1 MIFKDNILIIIDDIS
16 KSGGTE
22 RVATFIANNFS
33 ILGKSVSILSL
44 YGNGGRPYYPL
55 SPNVCFKFLHSP
67 TILELAKE
75 LKGHRSDNIISV
87 SMGRLSFKLSILHYL
102 INLKSKLI
110 LSEHIAYEISPWW
123 IRALKRLSYHF
134 ADELVLLTQH
144 DRSILDGKVK
154 ANVSVISNASAFP
167 VQGTDSLEQKNKI
180 VLAVGRLTY
189 QKAFDR
195 LLHIWAAIVDK
206 NGWELRI
213 IGDGEDRCK
222 LQQIIDDNA
231 LADTVSLL
239 PAAKNIDIEYTNASI
254 LAMTSHYEGLPLV
267 LIESKSF
274 GLPAIAFDCKTG
286 PRELISDG
294 VDGFLITDGDMEAYK
309 DKLLYLMNSDDER
322 KKMQLA
328 SLSAAERYSPE
339 VIIKEWMRL
348 L

>member
-1 MIFKDNILIIIDDIS
+1 MKKVMVIIDDITMA
-16 KSGGTE
+16 GGTE
-22 RVATFIANNFS
+22 RVATFIANSLSNHKYNVGIVS
-33 ILGKSVSILSL
+33 LMGKHTI
-44 YGNGGRPYYPL
+44 PYYSL
-55 SPNVCFKFLHSP
+55 SSDVNYK
-67 TILELAKE
+67 ILDGFSLINLVRVLYQHKVET
-75 LKGHRSDNIISV
+75 IISV
-87 SMGRLSFKLSILHYL
+87 SMGRLSFKLSLLHAL
-102 INLKSKLI
+102 LRLKGKLI
-110 LSEHIAYEISPWW
+110 LSEHIAYETSPRW
-123 IRALKRLSYHF
+123 IRVLKRLSYHF

-167 VQGTDSLEQKNKI
+167 VQGTDSLEKKNKT

-222 LQQIIDDNA
+222 LQQIIDDNG

-267 LIESKSF
+267 LIESKAF